1 MGGSSKQE
9 VQSNL
14 RNEPALVTS
23 ATSGVLLWRSQ
34 LVQLVF
40 ANHRKSLDIRVIS
53 TAFVSF
59 SDPYLLF
66 LILRHVLV
74 YVLSSE
80 KAVTKQVLVL
90 GVGCCVA
97 VGLLSFSPHH
107 HHSPP
112 QSGWV
117 GEAMVN
123 IDH

>member
-1 MGGSSKQE
+1 MFFY
-9 VQSNL
+9 
-14 RNEPALVTS
+14 PFPMMS
-23 ATSGVLLWRSQ
+23 ARHEQAIWILKKKT
-34 LVQLVF
+34 
-40 ANHRKSLDIRVIS
+40 
-53 TAFVSF
+53 
-59 SDPYLLF
+59 YLLF

-90 GVGCCVA
+90 GVGCCEA

-117 GEAMVN
+117 GEAIVN

>member
-1 MGGSSKQE
+1 MKHRRNIQTQITSRCYIYTCINQPCRRCNEWRQSSNSQQMGGSSKQE

-59 SDPYLLF
+59 SVPF
-66 LILRHVLV
+66 
-74 YVLSSE
+74 
-80 KAVTKQVLVL
+80 
-90 GVGCCVA
+90 
-97 VGLLSFSPHH
+97 
-107 HHSPP
+107 
-112 QSGWV
+112 
-117 GEAMVN
+117 
-123 IDH
+123 

>member
-1 MGGSSKQE
+1 MFFTPS
-9 VQSNL
+9 
-14 RNEPALVTS
+14 LVMS
-23 ATSGVLLWRSQ
+23 ARHEQAIWVLKKK
-34 LVQLVF
+34 
-40 ANHRKSLDIRVIS
+40 NIS
-53 TAFVSF
+53 V
-59 SDPYLLF
+59 LF